1 VLRKLFVHV
10 VLLGLLVGTAN
21 AQDAQGVLRA
31 AAKAMGNPSDVR
43 SIQYSGTGWV
53 AAVGQSFSPTDDWP
67 KFEITSYTR
76 TIDYP
81 ARSSREELTRR
92 QGSYPPTGGGGT
104 PLQGE
109 QRQVLVTSGNY
120 AWNMTGNDAVPQ
132 PGLADFRQIDLLM
145 SPHGFL
151 GAALAAKD
159 ATAVALMLEGRPMTI
174 VTFTA
179 LNKYRINGTINEK
192 NLVERT
198 QTWVAN
204 PVFGDMIYDHRFTEY
219 KAFGNIMFPT
229 VIHSHQGDPAVHPGH
244 NVMEIRVANA
254 QVNAAAP
261 AVTVP
266 ANVQKATVPAVQ
278 VASTQLAKGVWRVAG
293 GSHHSVAV
301 EFGDFVAV
309 VEAPQSEARSLAVI
323 AEVRK
328 LIPNKP
334 IRYVVNTH
342 HHFDH
347 SGGLRTYVAQSAT
360 VVTHA
365 ANRDFYTN
373 VFFHPGR
380 RTLEP
385 DVLSSRMPWFAGNRV
400 PALETVTRKYVIS
413 DGVRTLDIYPVQG
426 LQHAGTMLVA
436 YLPTERI
443 LINADL
449 YAPPA
454 AGAAAPAPNPSMRA
468 LANTIQQLKLNV
480 ERHVGIHGEVGSHQ
494 DFVKASGTN

>member
-1 VLRKLFVHV
+1 MLKTLFVPGM
-10 VLLGLLVGTAN
+10 LLGLLAGTAS
-21 AQDAQGVLRA
+21 AQDAQSVLRA
-31 AAKAMGNPSDVR
+31 AATAMGNPGDVR
-43 SIQYSGTGWV
+43 SVQYSGVGWI
-53 AAVGQSFSPTDDWP
+53 AAVGQSFAPTDDWP
-67 KFEITSYTR
+67 RFEVTSYTR

-81 ARSSREELTRR
+81 SRSSREELMRR
-92 QGSYPPTGGGGT
+92 QGSYPTMGGGGT

-109 QRQVLVTSGNY
+109 QRQVLATAGAY
-120 AWNMTGNDAVPQ
+120 AWNMNGTEAVPQ
-132 PGLADFRQIDLLM
+132 PALADLRQLDLLM

-159 ATAVALMLEGRPMTI
+159 ATAIALVLEGRPMTI
-174 VTFTA
+174 VSFTA

-219 KAFGNIMFPT
+219 TTFGTIMFPA
-229 VIHSHQGDPAVHPGH
+229 VIHSHHGDPAIHPGH
-244 NVMEIRVANA
+244 NVMEIRVAKA
-254 QVNAAAP
+254 EVNATAP
-261 AVTVP
+261 ALTVP
-266 ANVQKATVPAVQ
+266 ANVSKATVPEVRI
-278 VASTQLAKGVWRVAG
+278 ASTQLAAGVWRVAG

-301 EFGDFVAV
+301 EFSDFVAV
-309 VEAPQSEARSLAVI
+309 VEAPQNEARSLAVI
-323 AEVRK
+323 ADVRK
-328 LIPNKP
+328 LIPKKP

-360 VVTHA
+360 VVTHE
-365 ANRDFYTN
+365 ANRAFYAN
-373 VFFHPGR
+373 VLFHPGT

-385 DVLSSRMPWFAGNRV
+385 DVLSSRMPWFASNRV
-400 PALETVTRKYVIS
+400 PAFETVTQKYVIS
-413 DGVRTLDIYPVQG
+413 DGVRTLDIYPVRG
-426 LQHAGTMLVA
+426 LQHASTMLVA

-454 AGAAAPAPNPSMRA
+454 SGAAAPAPTPSMRA
-468 LANTIQQLKLNV
+468 LSNTIQQLRLNV

-494 DFVKASGTN
+494 DFVKALGTQ